1 MNIVFFGTSEVS
13 VHFFEHLMGN
23 PRHKVAAAVTP
34 TERPSGRGM
43 KICPPPVKAF
53 ALAAG
58 IKIYQPD
65 SLSLSAPDFAAG
77 LRALRPDL
85 GVVVSYGKLIPRVIF
100 EIPRYG
106 CVNVHFSLLPR
117 YRGAAPIQW
126 SLINGDSETGASVFF
141 IEEKLD
147 AGPVAAQRRTAIA
160 DEDDFFTLRD
170 KLISEGKAALDDA
183 LAAVESGSLRPRPQ
197 SGEPSGAPALKKSD
211 GKIDWRKSATAIRN
225 LIRGALQWPTA
236 FAVLPDGRALK
247 VLKSEVVRVCAGSD
261 GKCPAR
267 IAPGMVTGMVKGD
280 GFIVA
285 CGEEFLKIS
294 EVRPENGAGM
304 TAWAFAQGR
313 GVKAGDVLT

>member
-1 MNIVFFGTSEVS
+1 MNIVFFGTSEVAA
-13 VHFFEHLMGN
+13 HFFEHLADN

-34 TERPSGRGM
+34 TDRPSGRGM
-43 KICPPPVKAF
+43 KICPPPVKAS
-53 ALAAG
+53 ALVAG

-65 SLSLSAPDFAAG
+65 SLSSADFADG
-77 LRALRPDL
+77 LRAISPDL

-100 EIPRYG
+100 EIPRFG

-126 SLINGDSETGASVFF
+126 SLINGESETGASVFF

-147 AGPVAAQRRTAIA
+147 AGPIAAQRRTAIA
-160 DEDDFFTLRD
+160 DEDDFFALRD

-183 LAAVESGSLRPRPQ
+183 IAAVESGSLRGRPQ
-197 SGEPSGAPALKKSD
+197 SGEPSFAPALKKSD
-211 GKIDWRKSATAIRN
+211 GKIDWRNSATTVRN
-225 LIRGALQWPTA
+225 LIRGALRWPTA
-236 FAVLPDGRALK
+236 FALLPDGRALK
-247 VLKSEVVRVCAGSD
+247 ILKSEVVRVCAGSD
-261 GKCPAR
+261 GKCPSR
-267 IAPGMVTGMVKGD
+267 VSPGMVTGMVKGE

-294 EVRPENGAGM
+294 EVRPENGVKM

-313 GVKAGDVLT
+313 GVKAGDALL